1 MDKCPSNMMKNGS
14 WCDFYHRQLPKSPSK
29 ESVWGCLLDLTL
41 CSFLLTSLGDLQYS
55 AFQSM
60 VVKEV
65 ARVVNHVSLIRSFA
79 NTFK

>member
-1 MDKCPSNMMKNGS
+1 MMKNGS

-29 ESVWGCLLDLTL
+29 EDVWGLLLGPATL
-41 CSFLLTSLGDLQYS
+41 LILATSLGDLQCS

-65 ARVVNHVSLIRSFA
+65 ARVVNQVSLIRSFA

>member
-1 MDKCPSNMMKNGS
+1 MIFTTDSYQSLHLRKVFGVAS
-14 WCDFYHRQLPKSPSK
+14 W
-29 ESVWGCLLDLTL
+29 TL